1 MPIVQIQL
9 LRGRTIEQK
18 EAAARD
24 IAEALGKHLGA
35 RPQATRVIFTDVD
48 PAEWFKGEDLLAP
61 K

>member
-9 LRGRTIEQK
+9 LRGRTVEQK

-24 IAEALGKHLGA
+24 IAEALGKHLRA

-48 PAEWFKGEDLLAP
+48 PDVWFKGEDLLAP